1 MNHLTEDQIYN
12 LADTIV
18 SEKQLTETE
27 LLQMDHLKE
36 CSKCFDQF
44 LVYKEVL
51 QAVTPDF
58 LKMSVLLDRN
68 ALSQEEQSGIDR

>member
-1 MNHLTEDQIYN
+1 
-12 LADTIV
+12 
-18 SEKQLTETE
+18 
-27 LLQMDHLKE
+27 MDHLKE